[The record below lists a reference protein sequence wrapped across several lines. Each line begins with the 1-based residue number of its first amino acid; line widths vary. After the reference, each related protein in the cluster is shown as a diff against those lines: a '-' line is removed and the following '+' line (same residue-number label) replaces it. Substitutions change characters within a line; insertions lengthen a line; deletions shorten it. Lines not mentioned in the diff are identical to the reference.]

1 MDSFFTDI
9 SFLQVGK
16 TQDLPNKNW
25 QTLGVAR
32 IVMVVVKYLYIW
44 YLKMI
49 SFLILLK
56 NL

>member
-32 IVMVVVKYLYIW
+32 IVMVVVKYLYI
-44 YLKMI
+44 YGT
-49 SFLILLK
+49 
-56 NL
+56 